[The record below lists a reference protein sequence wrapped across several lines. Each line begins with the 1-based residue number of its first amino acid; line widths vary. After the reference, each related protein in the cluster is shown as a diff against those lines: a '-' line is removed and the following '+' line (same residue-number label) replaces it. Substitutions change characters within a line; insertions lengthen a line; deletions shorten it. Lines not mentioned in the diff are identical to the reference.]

1 MNERKQLIRKIVLDI
16 LTRREHVQYEPSQF
30 NHLAHGVVEVM
41 IRRKV
46 PVLEGRMPIDMYP
59 EISQKEADMLREV
72 FWDLVVEK
80 IITIGSDAS
89 NPAFPWFKLHSECGN
104 I

>member
-1 MNERKQLIRKIVLDI
+1 MKERKQLIRNIVLDI
-16 LTRREHVQYEPSQF
+16 LTEREHVQYEPSQF

-41 IRRKV
+41 IRRKS
-46 PVLEGRMPIDMYP
+46 PAPEGRMPIEMYP
-59 EISQKEADMLREV
+59 EISQEDADILREV

-80 IITIGSDAS
+80 IITIGSDAA
-89 NPAFPWFKLHSECGN
+89 NPDFPWFKLHSECGA